1 MGYTNGIY
9 RTMLVSP
16 YGVRSRAY
24 HNNKAVLADYA
35 NQKIAEGFRIVSET
49 LDPVI
54 VDEIKMEKIKGR
66 HQVLEDVYV
75 KVL

>member
-1 MGYTNGIY
+1 MKHSNGIY
-9 RTMLVSP
+9 RIMLVSP
-16 YGVRSRAY
+16 YGVRSHAY
-24 HNNKAVLADYA
+24 HNNKSVLAEYA
-35 NQKIAEGFRIVSET
+35 KQKIANGFQINPET

-54 VDEIKMEKIKGR
+54 VDGIEMKKLKGR

>member
-1 MGYTNGIY
+1 MKHSNGIY

-24 HNNKAVLADYA
+24 HNRKSVLAEYA
-35 NQKIAEGFRIVSET
+35 KQKIAIGFRIVSET

>member
-1 MGYTNGIY
+1 MKYSNGIY

-16 YGVRSRAY
+16 YGVRSHAY
-24 HNNKAVLADYA
+24 HNNKMVLAEYA
-35 NQKIAEGFRIVSET
+35 KQQIANGFHIVSET

-54 VDEIKMEKIKGR
+54 FDEIKMEKINGR

-75 KVL
+75 KVF

>member
-1 MGYTNGIY
+1 MKYSNGIY

-16 YGVRSRAY
+16 YGVRSRVY
-24 HNNKAVLADYA
+24 HNQKAVLAKYA
-35 NQKIAEGFRIVSET
+35 KQKIAMGFRIVSET

-54 VDEIKMEKIKGR
+54 FDEIKMEKIKGR

>member
-1 MGYTNGIY
+1 MKYSNGIY

-16 YGVRSRAY
+16 YGVRSHAY
-24 HNNKAVLADYA
+24 HNNKAVLAEYA
-35 NQKIAEGFRIVSET
+35 KKKIAIGFRIVSET

-54 VDEIKMEKIKGR
+54 VDEIKMDKIKGR

-75 KVL
+75 KVF

>member
-1 MGYTNGIY
+1 MKYSNGIY

-16 YGVRSRAY
+16 F
-24 HNNKAVLADYA
+24 NP
-35 NQKIAEGFRIVSET
+35 ET

-54 VDEIKMEKIKGR
+54 VDGIKMKKLKGR

-75 KVL
+75 KVF